1 MNSKVNVKSLL
12 TVKKRGIMKKLALL
26 GIVVFSLSLGAYDTA
41 GKFGMGVR
49 FWGSP
54 IITFSNVQIG
64 VSNSVSLEPSVGFYN
79 IEYDDSYYGSS
90 SSSLFATSFLANF
103 KPIRKE
109 RSNLLLKLGGLYIH
123 GSNSSN
129 SFAILCGLGVEHFI
143 NDNFSVNVGALS
155 GIWRS
160 SSDYGYST
168 TLTSLGSQLVDFSL
182 IWHLE

>member
-1 MNSKVNVKSLL
+1 
-12 TVKKRGIMKKLALL
+12 MKKLALL
-26 GIVVFSLSLGAYDTA
+26 SIVVSSLSLSAYDTA

-64 VSNSVSLEPSVGFYN
+64 VNNYLSLEPSIGFYN
-79 IEYDDSYYGSS
+79 ISYDDYGSS
-90 SSSLFATSFLANF
+90 HLVAASMLANF

-109 RSNLLLKLGGLYIH
+109 RSNLLLKLGGLLLGGEGADSYALL
-123 GSNSSN
+123 
-129 SFAILCGLGVEHFI
+129 FGLGIEHFI

-155 GIWRS
+155 GIWHS

-168 TLTSLGSQLVDFSL
+168 TLTSFGSQLVDFSL
-182 IWHLE
+182 VWHLE